1 VTQFELEV
9 GETEIASW
17 PAESVRTAG
26 AKGVPGW
33 LVLTDR
39 RVLFYRHSGLLRGRA
54 PILPPDVSVQ
64 LGQVRTVSAC
74 QFHIRI
80 GYGDQMPIPGVE
92 VDGHR
97 FILNRETPSSPVVA
111 AITAARAKGGAASAP
126 PVRPATS
133 GGNES

>member
-1 VTQFELEV
+1 VTQFELEA
-9 GETEIASW
+9 GETETASW
-17 PAESVRTAG
+17 PAESVRTAR

-39 RVLFYRHSGLLRGRA
+39 RVLFYRHGGLLRGRA
-54 PILPPDVSVQ
+54 PIFPPDVSVQ
-64 LGQVRTVSAC
+64 LGQVRTVSAW
-74 QFHIRI
+74 QFRIRI

-111 AITAARAKGGAASAP
+111 AITAARAKRGAP
-126 PVRPATS
+126 PAPTVPPATS
-133 GGNES
+133 GANES